1 MILALVVVLVVLA
14 VLVVVWIVQTRPR
27 TPAGPILPD
36 EPCDTCGRWISGP
49 RCRIVQEG
57 TDSEDGISG
66 GWAMVAYFHPRDECC
81 PIQREGDPDHEHA
94 R

>member
-1 MILALVVVLVVLA
+1 MILALVIAFVVVLV
-14 VLVVVWIVQTRPR
+14 LVVIWIVQTRP
-27 TPAGPILPD
+27 AKVPIPD

-66 GWAMVAYFHPRDECC
+66 GWAMVAYFHPSDECC
-81 PIQREGDPDHEHA
+81 QVGEFDPDHVHA